1 MLYVRCY
8 LLLATCYLLIV
19 TCHLLLATLIIIWYL
34 QSDSFYD
41 TGLSEASYFLQ
52 KKLFPFAPVV
62 RLTILAEQRAI
73 APINWVEF
81 CQKSIIG
88 TAR

>member
-1 MLYVRCY
+1 MVWVFSDIFRYCLNLQYIVR
-8 LLLATCYLLIV
+8 LFV
-19 TCHLLLATLIIIWYL
+19 
-34 QSDSFYD
+34 
-41 TGLSEASYFLQ
+41 

-73 APINWVEF
+73 AQINWVEF